1 MGACYNPTTHPNTEK
16 HVTIDLD
23 KLASLCKRRGFIF
36 QSSEIYGGLAST
48 WDYGPL
54 GAELKRNVKD
64 SWWRSMVLE
73 RDDMVGLDSAIIMH
87 PEVWKASGHVESF
100 TDPLVECVVCHRR
113 WREDQLPSVVPAEA
127 GTHSPA
133 PDPPVVPAEAG
144 THSPGASPTV
154 VPAEAGTHSPGA
166 GPSLVPAEAGTHS
179 PGTSP
184 TVVPAEAGTHS
195 PTPDPVCPECEGK
208 LTPPRMFNLMF
219 ETHMGPV
226 RSDENTVHLRP
237 ETAQGI
243 FVNFANVVTATR
255 RRPPFGI
262 AQIGKAFRNEITTGN
277 FIYRTR
283 EFEMMEIEF
292 FVPPGED
299 EEWHERWIE
308 ESVRWYASL
317 GVDESRLRIRPHDP
331 DELSHYSKATSDIEY
346 RFPWGWGEI
355 QGTANR
361 TDYDLRAHAAAS
373 GESLSYFDDAL
384 GDHVVPYVI
393 EPSFGVDRAMMTFLV
408 EAYVE
413 EEAVSAKGKPE
424 KRVVLK
430 LHPALA
436 PVKVAVLPLSRNERL
451 TPTAREV
458 YDIVRRSGAA
468 GGLVQFDDAQSI
480 GRRYRRQDE
489 IGTPLCVTVD
499 FDTLDDQ
506 AVTIRDRDTMQQQ
519 RVAVSGLVEQLRGRF
534 AG

>member
-1 MGACYNPTTHPNTEK
+1 MGALAIISPHTPDTEK
-16 HVTIDLD
+16 RVTIDLD
-23 KLASLCKRRGFIF
+23 KLVSLCKRRGFIF

-87 PEVWKASGHVESF
+87 PDVWRASGHVESF
-100 TDPLVECVVCHRR
+100 SDPLVECVVCHRR
-113 WREDQLPSVVPAEA
+113 WREDQLPSVVPTEA
-127 GTHSPA
+127 GTQS
-133 PDPPVVPAEAG
+133 PDPDSA
-144 THSPGASPTV
+144 
-154 VPAEAGTHSPGA
+154 
-166 GPSLVPAEAGTHS
+166 
-179 PGTSP
+179 
-184 TVVPAEAGTHS
+184 
-195 PTPDPVCPECEGK
+195 PDPVCPECEGK

-277 FIYRTR
+277 FIFRTR

-292 FVPPGED
+292 FVPPGQD
-299 EEWHERWIE
+299 EEWHERWIA
-308 ESVRWYASL
+308 ESLRWYAGL
-317 GVDESRLRIRPHDP
+317 GVDESRLRVRPHDP

-373 GESLSYFDDAL
+373 GASLSYFDEAL

-393 EPSFGVDRAMMTFLV
+393 EPSFGVDRAMMAFLV
-408 EAYVE
+408 EAYAE

-424 KRVVLK
+424 KRVVLR

-458 YDIVRRSGAA
+458 YDIVRRSGVA

-499 FDTLDDQ
+499 FDTLDDH

-519 RVAVSGLVEQLRGRF
+519 RVPVAGLVEELRGRF

>member
-1 MGACYNPTTHPNTEK
+1 M
-16 HVTIDLD
+16 TIDLD

-113 WREDQLPSVVPAEA
+113 WREDQLPAPSPLTGESLPRTRYGGRVGGEMPPDVDPSVVPAEA
-127 GTHSPA
+127 GTHA
-133 PDPPVVPAEAG
+133 PP
-144 THSPGASPTV
+144 
-154 VPAEAGTHSPGA
+154 
-166 GPSLVPAEAGTHS
+166 
-179 PGTSP
+179 
-184 TVVPAEAGTHS
+184 
-195 PTPDPVCPECEGK
+195 PDPVCPECDGK

-226 RSDENTVHLRP
+226 RSEENVVHLRP

-243 FVNFANVVTATR
+243 FVNFSNVVTATR

-292 FVPPGED
+292 FVPPGDDED
-299 EEWHERWIE
+299 WHERWID
-308 ESVRWYASL
+308 ESLRWYAGL
-317 GVDESRLRIRPHDP
+317 GVDESRLRVRPHDP
-331 DELSHYSKATSDIEY
+331 DELSHYSKATSDVEY

-361 TDYDLRAHAAAS
+361 TDYDLRAHAGAS
-373 GESLSYFDDAL
+373 GENLSYFDDAQ
-384 GDHVVPYVI
+384 GEHVVPYVI
-393 EPSFGVDRAMMTFLV
+393 EPSFGVDRAVMVFLV
-408 EAYVE
+408 EAYAE

-458 YDIVRRSGAA
+458 YDIVRRSGVA

-499 FDTLDDQ
+499 FDTLDDH

-519 RVAVSGLVEQLRGRF
+519 RVGVDRLVEELRGRF
-534 AG
+534 ASPS

>member
-1 MGACYNPTTHPNTEK
+1 MGALAIIPPHTPDTEK
-16 HVTIDLD
+16 RVTIDLD
-23 KLASLCKRRGFIF
+23 KLVSLCKRRGFIF
-36 QSSEIYGGLAST
+36 QNSEIYGGLAST

-87 PEVWKASGHVESF
+87 PEVWRASGHVESF

-113 WREDQLPSVVPAEA
+113 WREDQLEASPSVVPAEA
-127 GTHSPA
+127 GTQS
-133 PDPPVVPAEAG
+133 PDP
-144 THSPGASPTV
+144 HSGA
-154 VPAEAGTHSPGA
+154 
-166 GPSLVPAEAGTHS
+166 
-179 PGTSP
+179 
-184 TVVPAEAGTHS
+184 
-195 PTPDPVCPECEGK
+195 DPVCPECAGK

-226 RSDENTVHLRP
+226 RSEENIVHLRP

-243 FVNFANVVTATR
+243 FVNFANVVTSTR

-292 FVPPGED
+292 FVQPGED
-299 EEWHERWIE
+299 EEWHERWID
-308 ESVRWYASL
+308 ESLRWYAGL
-317 GVDESRLRIRPHDP
+317 GVDESRLRVRPHDP

-373 GESLSYFDDAL
+373 GASLSYFDDAL

-408 EAYVE
+408 DAYAE
-413 EEAVSAKGKPE
+413 EEAVSAKGKSE
-424 KRVVLK
+424 KRVVLRF
-430 LHPALA
+430 HPALA

-499 FDTLDDQ
+499 FDTLDDH

-519 RVAVSGLVEQLRGRF
+519 RVPVDRLVEELRTRF
-534 AG
+534 VG